1 MSTTKSATKLLHG
14 KLLITITAALAL
26 FVIIAC
32 TPPGSSEPEATAVPF
47 EPTPYEAAVDD
58 SEADAE
64 AEPVASDD
72 AAVGDESES
81 ADEDMAED
89 ETDAASTDS
98 VSSSASTSSASTAA
112 LNYKGEIMP
121 DSRVTVVA
129 ESNGMV
135 LEFNAEI
142 SDKVSVGDVLAVI
155 DSAML
160 EAQRAQALAGL
171 TAAQAQLDLTL
182 DTATDEDLEAAR
194 AGVAAARAAYAR
206 ALEGPTAEDE
216 RMALAG
222 LKQAEAGVT
231 VAQAGYNRV
240 KGNPLIGAMPESLQ
254 LQQATLGLESAQAQY
269 DKLLKG
275 STSDVIAGAYAQLA
289 QARAQ
294 LQRLEDGAK
303 DAQVQAAEAQVKQ
316 AETALYMAQL
326 QLDKATVYS
335 TVDGIIT
342 ELHTAEGAMI
352 APGSP
357 VVGVRSEDVKVIVAI
372 EESRIREVAM
382 GQAAE
387 IRVDAYPGRIFNG
400 EVTVIAPEF
409 DPATRT
415 VAVTIQPDSEDG
427 LDLAPGMFAS
437 VELLK

>member
-1 MSTTKSATKLLHG
+1 MNYQERATSSLNRNFIVAITFVAIV
-14 KLLITITAALAL
+14 LLIAA
-26 FVIIAC
+26 C
-32 TPPGSSEPEATAVPF
+32 SPPGAKSTEATPVPF
-47 EPTPYEAAVDD
+47 EPTPYQTSDESEPDAADEAAVAG
-58 SEADAE
+58 EVE
-64 AEPVASDD
+64 AENKGETDEAETQSED
-72 AAVGDESES
+72 AAASAVDSASES
-81 ADEDMAED
+81 
-89 ETDAASTDS
+89 TAS
-98 VSSSASTSSASTAA
+98 
-112 LNYKGEIMP
+112 LLYKGEIMP
-121 DSRVTVVA
+121 ENKVTVVA
-129 ESNGMV
+129 ETNGMV
-135 LEFNAEI
+135 LALNAEI
-142 SDKVSVGDVLAVI
+142 SDVVSAGDVLAVI

-171 TAAQAQLDLTL
+171 QAAQAQLDLAL
-182 DTATDEDLEAAR
+182 DTANEEDLEAAR
-194 AGVAAARAAYAR
+194 AGVAAASAAYRR
-206 ALEGPTAEDE
+206 ALDGPTAEDE

-275 STSDVIAGAYAQLA
+275 STSDIIAGAYAQLA

-303 DAQVQAAEAQVKQ
+303 DAQIEAAQAQVKQ
-316 AETALYMAQL
+316 AETALYLAQL
-326 QLDKATVYS
+326 QLDKAVVES

-342 ELHTAEGAMI
+342 QVQTAEGAML
-352 APGSP
+352 APGAP
-357 VVGVRSEDVKVIVAI
+357 VATLRSADVKIIVAV
-372 EESRIREVAM
+372 EESRMQEIEV

-387 IRVDAYPGRIFNG
+387 IQVDAYPGRTFNG
-400 EVTVIAPEF
+400 EVAIIAPEF

-415 VAVTIQPDSEDG
+415 VAVTIQPTEG
-427 LDLAPGMFAS
+427 AADLAPGMFAS